1 VQPEK
6 VEAKEVMFHPLGMV
20 TLERAVQALKVEAKL
35 IPAAAVVVGRVISCR
50 FEQPENENDD
60 RLLID
65 VVGKLTLVNP

>member
-1 VQPEK
+1 VQLAK
-6 VEAKEVMFHPLGMV
+6 VEDKSVMVHPLGIV
-20 TLERAVQALKVEAKL
+20 TLERAVHELKAEDKL
-35 IPAAAVVVGRVISCR
+35 IVAAVVVGRLISCR